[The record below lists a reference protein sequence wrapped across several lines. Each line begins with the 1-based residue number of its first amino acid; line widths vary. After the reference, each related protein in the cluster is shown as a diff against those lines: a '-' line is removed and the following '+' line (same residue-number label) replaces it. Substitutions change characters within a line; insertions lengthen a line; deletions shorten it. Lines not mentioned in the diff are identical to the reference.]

1 MFHRHAVEY
10 NHPASGMMT
19 GVKHTPVVASALLC
33 SAAIALSSWAGT
45 AALTTVV
52 CAVCLVVALGWPQ
65 LMGVSARRSLSAV
78 ILAAG
83 TVAAVGAG
91 IVGSRENLF
100 FWSSVALAFGVMTV
114 FVIQVLRGSGSAA
127 PGERSDRLEST
138 LGACGGVVVTTTSA
152 GWVAGLRYPYELSTT
167 GGADML
173 SAVSS
178 WNRLHYE
185 QWGVLSA
192 TGPGGELSVVA
203 LAAVALFTATLAACL
218 PGRSRV
224 VVPVTVLVGCAGAL
238 GMALLWG
245 ELTLLFAA
253 VLGLCAGALT
263 GAFRR
268 FLALHGPPEGLVA
281 AWAVGAAP
289 VAVMGA
295 LVYFTERLLFV

>member
-1 MFHRHAVEY
+1 
-10 NHPASGMMT
+10 MMT
-19 GVKHTPVVASALLC
+19 GVKHMPVVVSALLC
-33 SAAIALSSWAGT
+33 AAAVALSSWAGT
-45 AALTTVV
+45 ATLTAVV

-83 TVAAVGAG
+83 VVAAVGAG

-114 FVIQVLRGSGSAA
+114 FVIQVLRGAEVPASGSPEPRSAS
-127 PGERSDRLEST
+127 GETASGGRSDRLEST
-138 LGACGGVVVTTTSA
+138 LGACAGVVITTTAA
-152 GWVAGLRYPYELSTT
+152 GWVAGLRYPYELSTA

-173 SAVSS
+173 SAMSS

-203 LAAVALFTATLAACL
+203 LAAVALIAATLIACL
-218 PGRSRV
+218 PGRSRL
-224 VVPVTVLVGCAGAL
+224 VVPATVLAGCAGSLA
-238 GMALLWG
+238 MALLWG

-253 VLGLCAGALT
+253 VLGLCAGALV

-268 FLALHGPPEGLVA
+268 FLALHGPPEGLA
-281 AWAVGAAP
+281 AACAVGAAP

>member
-1 MFHRHAVEY
+1 
-10 NHPASGMMT
+10 MMT
-19 GVKHTPVVASALLC
+19 GVKYTPVAASALLC
-33 SAAIALSSWAGT
+33 AAAVALSSWAGT
-45 AALTTVV
+45 ATLTAVV
-52 CAVCLVVALGWPQ
+52 CAVCLVVAFGWPQ
-65 LMGVSARRSLSAV
+65 LMGLPARRSLSAV
-78 ILAAG
+78 ILGAG
-83 TVAAVGAG
+83 VVAAAGAG
-91 IVGSRENLF
+91 IVDSRENLF

-114 FVIQVLRGSGSAA
+114 FVIQVLRGSEPVPSASTVEGAGDVRAA
-127 PGERSDRLEST
+127 PGRPSDRLEST
-138 LGACGGVVVTTTSA
+138 LGACGGVVVTTTAA
-152 GWVAGLRYPYELSTT
+152 GWVAGLRYPYELSTA

-173 SAVSS
+173 SAVGS
-178 WNRLHYE
+178 WNRWHYE

-203 LAAVALFTATLAACL
+203 LAAVALFIAVLAACL

-224 VVPVTVLVGCAGAL
+224 VVPLTVLAGCGGAL

-253 VLGLCAGALT
+253 LLGLCAGALV

-268 FLALHGPPEGLVA
+268 FLSLHGPPERLAA